1 MLPWLRY
8 TASWQAAYN
17 TACIYSALAQHGL
30 AGDEEVVA
38 SLQRAIDSRDSEM
51 ERPYDW
57 ILYDPDFL
65 PLKDSARDKYPE
77 FKRFLREQKRKD
89 YPRRPRVAA
98 DEDEDEGPADGGDPA
113 DSAGAQP

>member
-65 PLKDSARDKYPE
+65 PLKDSAHDKYPQ
-77 FKRFLREQKRKD
+77 FKKFLRDQKRKD
-89 YPRRPRVAA
+89 YPRLPRVAA

-113 DSAGAQP
+113 DSAAG

>member
-1 MLPWLRY
+1 
-8 TASWQAAYN
+8 
-17 TACIYSALAQHGL
+17 
-30 AGDEEVVA
+30 VA

-65 PLKDSARDKYPE
+65 PLKDSPRDKYPE
-77 FKRFLREQKRKD
+77 FKRFLRDQKRKD
-89 YPRRPRVAA
+89 YPRRPRLTA

-113 DSAGAQP
+113 TGDPNDGPSAGRHEWEHSAGRDQQS